1 MDNERKDFYMKT
13 IKWLKKSI
21 ILQIIY
27 FFCCFASSLCF
38 ALSHYFK
45 IDFCLGLGILF
56 MYGWCIGLI
65 TVIRGFSLFF
75 SERKNERDR
84 KIIGKRWLWFLAF
97 FLVDTLLF
105 WVAGGL
111 MVHFTGGV

>member
-1 MDNERKDFYMKT
+1 MKT

-27 FFCCFASSLCF
+27 VFCCFASTLCF
-38 ALSHYFK
+38 ALLHHFEIYGF
-45 IDFCLGLGILF
+45 LGLGVLF

-105 WVAGGL
+105 LIAGVL